1 MLESKK
7 VEEGEGLQE
16 VEVERVP
23 AVTEQN
29 LPAVEGGITQQ
40 KVAEPKQQEREQLVV
55 TKSNQRVTRS
65 MLQKQLNAVAMVAL
79 DDVEGNIIFLEEEL
93 IWVFLK
99 QFLQLKVFMD
109 LKQKNGKK
117 LLMRK

>member
-29 LPAVEGGITQQ
+29 LPAGRWYYS
-40 KVAEPKQQEREQLVV
+40 AESGR
-55 TKSNQRVTRS
+55 
-65 MLQKQLNAVAMVAL
+65 A
-79 DDVEGNIIFLEEEL
+79 
-93 IWVFLK
+93 
-99 QFLQLKVFMD
+99 
-109 LKQKNGKK
+109 
-117 LLMRK
+117 